1 MVTLSSSLGTV
12 KSLVTASKER
22 LSLCPGVGAKKV
34 QRLFEAFNQPFLV
47 RKKQR
52 TEDSPTEANSQNANA
67 DPGLSA
73 SERQIVSDGSS
84 IDKS

>member
-1 MVTLSSSLGTV
+1 VVTLSSSIGTV
-12 KSLVTASKER
+12 KSLMTASKER

-52 TEDSPTEANSQNANA
+52 TDDLSTEANNE
-67 DPGLSA
+67 DTGLT
-73 SERQIVSDGSS
+73 EQQ
-84 IDKS
+84 KL

>member
-1 MVTLSSSLGTV
+1 MVTLSSSIGTV
-12 KSLVTASKER
+12 KSLMTASKER

-52 TEDSPTEANSQNANA
+52 TDDLSTEANNE
-67 DPGLSA
+67 DTGLT
-73 SERQIVSDGSS
+73 EQQ
-84 IDKS
+84 KL